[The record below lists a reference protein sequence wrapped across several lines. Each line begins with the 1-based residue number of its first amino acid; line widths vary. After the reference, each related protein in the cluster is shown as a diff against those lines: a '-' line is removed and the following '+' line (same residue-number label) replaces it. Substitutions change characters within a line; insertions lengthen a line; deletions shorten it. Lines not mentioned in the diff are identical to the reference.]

1 MCGITGVYTFEDSGK
16 KFFPEINKAVEAIK
30 LRGPDK
36 QGVFVGEKA
45 ALGHARLSVI
55 DVSEAASQ
63 PFFDESQRY
72 VIVFNGEIY
81 NFKQLKKELTDK
93 GHTFRTNSDTEV
105 LLKLYIIFKEKCL
118 EKLQGFFAFAIYDK
132 KTDILFIARDRI
144 GIKPFLI
151 YTDNEKLLFA
161 SEMKAMMAYS
171 VKLTIDKTSL
181 LNYLQLNY
189 IPAPDS
195 IFNEVKKVK
204 AGSWIKISGKEI
216 EEGAF
221 YNIPIIDKN
230 TIYSNLSI
238 DEAAKNIDR
247 LLEKAVEKRL
257 ISDVP
262 LGAFLSGGIDSS
274 VIVALASKHTSKLN
288 TFSIGFKDEAM
299 FDETYYARL
308 VAEKYKTNHTEFLL
322 TTDDIYNEF
331 YNILDYIDEP
341 FADSSAL
348 AVYIL
353 SKETR
358 KHVTVALSGDG
369 ADEMFGGY
377 NKHYAEYR
385 ARKYAGIA
393 PILKLTSPLWSVLPK
408 SRNSKFGNLI
418 RQLDRYSKG
427 VSLSLPDRYWRW
439 CAFADVNDA
448 KKLLN
453 EYFSLDNYI
462 ERKQKILSGITNKG
476 DINQIFYTDMHLVL
490 QNDMLVK
497 VDMMSMANS
506 LEVRVPFL
514 DHELVDYVFSLP
526 AHFKINNNDRKI
538 ILKKAFSK
546 LLPEELLNRPKH
558 GFEVPLLKWFRT
570 DLKKLIEKEL
580 LSESFI
586 IEQGI
591 FNYQEINKLKKCLFS
606 SNPDESVARI
616 YGLIVFQHW
625 YKKYLANR

>member
-16 KFFPEINKAVEAIK
+16 KFFPEINKAVEAIR

-526 AHFKINNNDRKI
+526 VHFKINNNNRKI